1 MKINDWHQRQRE
13 STLARR
19 IASQL
24 NIPYIEMDL
33 LYWRPN
39 WQGTPKED
47 SMPDLTQALSQP
59 DWVLDGNYDRSR
71 DIKWR
76 DVDVVVWVDYGF
88 WHTLRPVTLR
98 AIARARS
105 RQELWPETGNR
116 ESLRRAFLSRDSI
129 IFWMLKTGAVIA
141 SVTGSIWSIP
151 AISICALFALAHRSR
166 QTNFSPRCPELRV
179 SPFSLMVTTSFDNRR

>member
-1 MKINDWHQRQRE
+1 MKINVIGTSGSGK

-39 WQGTPKED
+39 WQGTPKEEFYAR
-47 SMPDLTQALSQP
+47 LTQALSQP

-76 DVDVVVWVDYGF
+76 DVDIVVWVDYGF
-88 WHTLRPVTLR
+88 WHTLRQVTLR

-105 RQELWPETGNR
+105 QQELWPETGNR

-129 IFWMLKTGAVIA
+129 IFWMLKTWRRNRQRYGEYMVDPRYQHLRF
-141 SVTGSIWSIP
+141 VR
-151 AISICALFALAHRSR
+151 ISTPQQADEFLA
-166 QTNFSPRCPELRV
+166 TLP
-179 SPFSLMVTTSFDNRR
+179 

>member
-1 MKINDWHQRQRE
+1 MKINVIGTSGSGK

-39 WQGTPKED
+39 WQGTPKEEFYAR
-47 SMPDLTQALSQP
+47 LTQALRQP

-76 DVDVVVWVDYGF
+76 DVDIVVWVDYGF
-88 WHTLRPVTLR
+88 WHTLRQVTLR

-129 IFWMLKTGAVIA
+129 IFWMLKTWHRNRQRYGEYMVDPRYQHLRF
-141 SVTGSIWSIP
+141 VR
-151 AISICALFALAHRSR
+151 ISTPQQADEFLA
-166 QTNFSPRCPELRV
+166 TLP
-179 SPFSLMVTTSFDNRR
+179 